1 MVALPAINIAHAQ
14 HSHIIIHGPVIEN
27 AVGEEALKQIRLN
40 SQVTISTVLENTSPV
55 SIPYVLIVEVRD
67 KNDGITV
74 FLDYDDSILLRSNH
88 DEVSMSWTPKER
100 GEFYLRAFLIS
111 SWYEPILL
119 KEPMQSEITVGFTE
133 VLAELPEEPLPP
145 LSPEEQSKENL
156 GNLTL
161 AQLKQYAL
169 DIINA
174 DREGNGLR
182 AVLLSENAAAQ
193 MHAEDLYNAKY
204 NSSHWTPDGMKPY
217 MRYTVFG
224 GEGAVSQNVH
234 AGHIYAPEDIE
245 DCKAGLASCSI
256 IDMTEMLELSNYAM
270 MFDDEECCDNGHRDN
285 ILDPYHTHVSIGLA
299 YDDYYFAYVQNFEAN
314 YIDLDTSVWESE
326 GYVKMAGKF
335 LTQSEPD
342 YIGIFYDEYPT
353 HAVYQRD
360 KDRNSYDSG
369 ELIAFVLKPLQAG
382 YRVAPGAG
390 DYYVLEANKWTVREA
405 SFNIDFALNQIVEK
419 YGRGVYTIHLIAESD
434 DGNAYALT
442 TYSIFKE

>member
-1 MVALPAINIAHAQ
+1 MVALPAINTAHAQ
-14 HSHIIIHGPVIEN
+14 GSHIVVYGPVIEN

-40 SQVTISTVLENTSPV
+40 SQVTISTILENTSPV
-55 SIPYVLIVEVRD
+55 STPYVLIVEVRD

-74 FLDYDDSILLRSNH
+74 FLDYDDSMLFRSNH

-111 SWYEPILL
+111 SWNEPSLL
-119 KEPMQSEITVGFTE
+119 HPVVQSEILVGLTE
-133 VLAELPEEPLPP
+133 VLAELPEEPIPP
-145 LSPEEQSKENL
+145 LSPEEQTKANL

-161 AQLKQYAL
+161 AQLRQYAL

-174 DREGNGLR
+174 DREGHGLR
-182 AVLLSENAAAQ
+182 PVLLSDNPAAQ
-193 MHAEDLYNAKY
+193 KHAEDLYNTKH
-204 NSSHWTPDGMKPY
+204 NSSHWTTDGMKPY
-217 MRYTVFG
+217 MRYTFFG

-234 AGHIYAPEDIE
+234 AGHIYAPEDIANCE
-245 DCKAGLASCSI
+245 AARAFCSI

-314 YIDLDTSVWESE
+314 YMDLDIPVWESE
-326 GYVKMAGKF
+326 GYVKMAGKL
-335 LTQSEPD
+335 LTQSEPA
-342 YIGIFYDEYPT
+342 YIGIYFDEYPT
-353 HAVYQRD
+353 HAIYQRD

-369 ELIAFVLKPLQAG
+369 DPVAFILKPLEAG
-382 YRVAPGAG
+382 YRIAPGAE
-390 DYYVLEANKWTVREA
+390 DYYVLEANKWTVREG
-405 SFNIDFALNQIVEK
+405 SLNLEFALNQIVEK
-419 YGRGVYTIHLIAESD
+419 YGRGVYTIRLVAESD
-434 DGNAYALT
+434 DGSTYTLT